1 MKIRRNR
8 IYHSRSLSPD
18 FQIEQKEGS
27 YVLQKDELHD
37 MRIRLERIARSG
49 AVLYLEGREV
59 SAEELVCTCFVNEE
73 TVYMPDYVMN
83 QEGKLT
89 ELRYDRIRQT

>member
-1 MKIRRNR
+1 M
-8 IYHSRSLSPD
+8 YHSRSLSPD
-18 FQIEQKEGS
+18 FQIEQKGGS

-37 MRIRLERIARSG
+37 IRVHLEGIARSG
-49 AVLYLEGREV
+49 AVLYLDGREV
-59 SAEELVCTCFVNEE
+59 SAEELVRACFVNEE

-89 ELRYDRIRQT
+89 ELRYDRIRLT